1 MENAGGVDKPKRY
14 VAIFYVLAAI
24 ALAKF
29 FEKIGA
35 LIFSYARFNDATVLV
50 EGWTLSTVFGF
61 VVAAALALVVWR
73 IPKTQTVSLEIALE
87 LKRVT
92 WPSLRETRASTVAVV
107 VASFIAA
114 IVLGIFDFIWGRLS
128 SLVY

>member
-1 MENAGGVDKPKRY
+1 MDNAGGVEQPKRY

-24 ALAKF
+24 ALGKF
-29 FEKIGA
+29 FEKIAG
-35 LIFSYARFNDATVLV
+35 LVFTYARFNDATVLV
-50 EGWTLSTVFGF
+50 EGWTLSTAIGF
-61 VVAAALALVVWR
+61 AVAAVLAVVVWR

-107 VASFIAA
+107 VFTFVAA
-114 IVLGIFDFIWGRLS
+114 FMLGIFDLVWSRLS